1 MITETQVLAA
11 ISADE
16 ALFSPFSFR
25 LVEKR
30 ASNTTLPCDAL
41 VEALWG
47 TQVILFAASLNRS
60 SSDRVVGEAMRES
73 CFAAKQLSVHPLVI
87 VPWLSDEQ
95 LKLLEREAVSGLD
108 LCGNGVIVIPEKIL
122 VLRSG
127 KPNSYRDTRMVRNVY
142 EGTSSLVARAFLLR
156 PTYDSVAAVVQ
167 EIQARSGNI
176 TQPTVSKALK
186 QLEADVVIWREV
198 GLLKL
203 LQGEKL
209 LERLATNFKL
219 PRQLGV
225 LTGKLAGEP
234 EEVAGLLSAA
244 AKKCGAKIVVT
255 GACSVNQ
262 YSTMARESMV
272 EFYSSMDVA
281 KLSAALGP
289 ELDASSRF
297 PNFRVIYTD
306 DQTVFFDARLE
317 QGRLFASPLQCYL
330 ELVKGDKRE
339 VETAL
344 RVRTT
349 ILGAFELQGS
359 ESEELDEQNLEA
371 EDKELRS

>member
-1 MITETQVLAA
+1 MITETQVLEA

-16 ALFSPFSFR
+16 ALFPPFSFR

-30 ASNTTLPCDAL
+30 ASSKTLPCDAR
-41 VEALWG
+41 VEAFWG
-47 TQVILFAASLNRS
+47 TQVIQFAASANRS
-60 SSDRVVGEAMRES
+60 SSDRVVGEAIRES
-73 CFAAKQLSVHPLVI
+73 RFAAEQLSVNPLVI

-95 LKLLEREAVSGLD
+95 LKYLEREAVSGLD
-108 LCGNGVIVIPEKIL
+108 LCGNGVIVIPEQIL

-156 PTYDSVAAVVQ
+156 PSYDSVAAVVQ
-167 EIQARSGNI
+167 EIQARCGNI

-225 LTGKLAGEP
+225 LAGKLAGEP

-262 YSTMARESMV
+262 YSTMAREPMV

-289 ELDASSRF
+289 ELDTSSRF
-297 PNFRVIYTD
+297 PNFRLIYTD
-306 DQTVFFDARLE
+306 DQNVFFDSRVE

-344 RVRTT
+344 WVRTT
-349 ILGAFELQGS
+349 ILRALELQGF
-359 ESEELDEQNLEA
+359 ESQELDAQNLEA
-371 EDKELRS
+371 GDKELRT